1 MAFNSASGYN
11 NLPSGNFT
19 PEIFSQKVLKF
30 FRRASVAEDITN
42 TDYAGEIE
50 NFGDTVRIIKE
61 PTITISSY
69 SRGSVVNPQDLAD
82 DQITMVVDQ
91 ANAFAFKIDDIEERQ
106 SHVNFEALATSSGAY
121 SLKRAYDATVLQAIS
136 DGAGIAGSLATAA
149 SGSSAPSALT
159 TTDASGLGTAN
170 APVNITADSGDA
182 AVNLMLN
189 MARHLDDQSV
199 PEENRWFVAPPAFYE
214 QLFSAGAKFAEVQVT
229 GDQTSP
235 LRNGLVMQGN
245 IAGFNCYKS
254 TALNSTGG
262 TDQVVLTD
270 ATATLATDATENVV
284 LAGHMSS
291 TATASHIAKT
301 EVVRSTETFSDIV
314 RGLHVFG
321 RKVLRQ
327 EAIVRGVIDFA

>member
-30 FRRASVAEDITN
+30 FRRASVVEDITN

-61 PTITISSY
+61 PTITVSSY
-69 SRGSVVNPQDLAD
+69 SRGAVVNPQDLAD

-106 SHVNFEALATSSGAY
+106 SHVNFEALATSSGAF
-121 SLKRAYDATVLQAIS
+121 SLKRKYDANVLQAMV
-136 DGAGIAGSLATAA
+136 DGAGNTGTDFGTVGAPINIYTAA
-149 SGSSAPSALT
+149 T
-159 TTDASGLGTAN
+159 K
-170 APVNITADSGDA
+170 GDT
-182 AVNLMLN
+182 AVNLMLA
-189 MARHLDDQSV
+189 MARAMDDQSI
-199 PEENRWFVAPPAFYE
+199 PEENRFFVAPPAFYE
-214 QLFSAGAKFAEVQVT
+214 ALFGAGAKFAEVQVT
-229 GDQTSP
+229 GDGTSP

-245 IAGFNCYKS
+245 IAGMACYKS
-254 TALNSTGG
+254 TALNNSG
-262 TDQVVLTD
+262 TDVVTITSQD
-270 ATATLATDATENVV
+270 TTNDFVV

-301 EVVRSTETFSDIV
+301 EVVRSTDTFSDIV

-321 RKVLRQ
+321 RKVLRP
-327 EAIVRGVIDFA
+327 EALVQGVVATAA

>member
-1 MAFNSASGYN
+1 MAFDSASGYN

-61 PTITISSY
+61 PTITVSSY

-82 DQITMVVDQ
+82 DQTTMVVDQ

-121 SLKRAYDATVLQAIS
+121 SLKRKYDAVVLDAMATDAGLNGES
-136 DGAGIAGSLATAA
+136 GAATATV
-149 SGSSAPSALT
+149 SGIGTLGSALDIGGAT
-159 TTDASGLGTAN
+159 TPGDTAIN
-170 APVNITADSGDA
+170 T
-182 AVNLMLN
+182 MLA
-189 MARHLDDQSV
+189 MAEALDNQSV
-199 PEENRWFVAPPAFYE
+199 PEENRWFVAPPAFYKH
-214 QLFSAGAKFAEVQVT
+214 LFSAGAKFAEVQVT
-229 GDQTSP
+229 GDATSP
-235 LRNGLVMQGN
+235 LRNGLVSLGN
-245 IAGFNCYKS
+245 IAGFQCYKS
-254 TALNSTGG
+254 TALVSNGG
-262 TDQVVLTD
+262 TDQVTLSG
-270 ATATLATDATENVV
+270 LATDGTENVI
-284 LAGHMSS
+284 LGGHMSS

-321 RKVLRQ
+321 RKVLRP
-327 EAIVRGVIDFA
+327 EAIVRGIVSLD

>member
-1 MAFNSASGYN
+1 MAFNSASGHN

-61 PTITISSY
+61 PTITVSSY
-69 SRGSVVNPQDLAD
+69 ARGTVVNPQDLAD

-91 ANAFAFKIDDIEERQ
+91 ANAFAFKIDDIDERH
-106 SHVNFEALATSSGAY
+106 SHVNFEALATSSGAF
-121 SLKRAYDATVLQAIS
+121 SLKRKYDANILQAMA
-136 DGAGIAGSLATAA
+136 DGAGNTGTSVGTAA
-149 SGSSAPSALT
+149 SPIDITGSGNE
-159 TTDASGLGTAN
+159 D
-170 APVNITADSGDA
+170 V
-182 AVNLMLN
+182 AVNLLMT
-189 MARHLDDQSV
+189 MARILDDQSV
-199 PEENRWFVAPPAFYE
+199 PEENRWFVAPPIFYE
-214 QLFSAGAKFAEVQVT
+214 NAFKAGAKFAEVQVT
-229 GDQTSP
+229 GDGTSP
-235 LRNGLVMQGN
+235 LRNGLVMAGN

-254 TALNSTGG
+254 TALNNSG
-262 TDQVVLTD
+262 TDVVTITSQD
-270 ATATLATDATENVV
+270 TTNDFVV
-284 LAGHMSS
+284 MAGHMSS

-321 RKVLRQ
+321 RKVIRP
-327 EAIVRGVIDFA
+327 EAIVQGVIKTD